1 MDFTQECTSG
11 RMAGAVLRPLG
22 HINQDQ
28 TNSAIEVVLKYT
40 LHGSVPGLHPSQGHS
55 KRQDGWCLG

>member
-55 KRQDGWCLG
+55 